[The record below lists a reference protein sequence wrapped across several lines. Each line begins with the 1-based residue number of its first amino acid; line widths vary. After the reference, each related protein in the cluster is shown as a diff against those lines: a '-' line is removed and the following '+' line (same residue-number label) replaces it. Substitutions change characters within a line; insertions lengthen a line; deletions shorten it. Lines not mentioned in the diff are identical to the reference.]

1 MLDPRVRTYARTI
14 VLDAGVRNR
23 YDIAKAFESHFRENF
38 GYTLQMTA
46 GGKDPLADFLFRV
59 KAGHCEYFS
68 TAMAVML
75 RTEGIA
81 TRVVNGFLPG
91 EYNGTADVFTVRQS
105 DAHSWVEVY
114 FPETNAW
121 VTFDPTPAAGRVE
134 PQHAGFTAALG
145 KYAEAFELLWFQYVV
160 GYDRQE
166 QRTLATSL
174 HNQATRYQY
183 TVAKAVDRLQRL
195 SSPLWQQPVWALVLL
210 ALLAAIALLLIRFK
224 RFGWRGLKIR
234 TRPVDSARSAIEF
247 YERLTRLL
255 IRKGFKRAPDQTPLE
270 FATSAGLNEAVIITG
285 AYNRVRFGAEQL
297 SAAELSQIEALLS
310 KAEREE
316 K

>member
-1 MLDPRVRTYARTI
+1 
-14 VLDAGVRNR
+14 
-23 YDIAKAFESHFRENF
+23 
-38 GYTLQMTA
+38 
-46 GGKDPLADFLFRV
+46 
-59 KAGHCEYFS
+59 
-68 TAMAVML
+68 
-75 RTEGIA
+75 
-81 TRVVNGFLPG
+81 
-91 EYNGTADVFTVRQS
+91 
-105 DAHSWVEVY
+105 
-114 FPETNAW
+114 
-121 VTFDPTPAAGRVE
+121 
-134 PQHAGFTAALG
+134 
-145 KYAEAFELLWFQYVV
+145 
-160 GYDRQE
+160 
-166 QRTLATSL
+166 
-174 HNQATRYQY
+174 
-183 TVAKAVDRLQRL
+183 
-195 SSPLWQQPVWALVLL
+195 VWALVLL

-224 RFGWRGLKIR
+224 RLGWRGLKIR